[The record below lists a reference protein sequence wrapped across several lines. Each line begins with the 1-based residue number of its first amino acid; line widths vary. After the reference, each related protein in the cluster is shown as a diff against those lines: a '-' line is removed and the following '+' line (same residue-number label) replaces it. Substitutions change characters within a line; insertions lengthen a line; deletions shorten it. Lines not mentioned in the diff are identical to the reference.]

1 MPQPYTG
8 PCDVVAARE
17 GPHPHARVRGQPLK
31 QRWRHSSS
39 VGGGGCVWRITPS
52 EGAVKGIRVE
62 KSAHILA
69 DTSALASSV
78 TSALG
83 YDRLSGILA
92 GILADRKLAYRILA
106 DRGLCHGWRLPTRQ
120 VSGGGNAQH
129 GKG

>member
-31 QRWRHSSS
+31 HGWRHSSS
-39 VGGGGCVWRITPS
+39 VGGGGCVWRIMPS
-52 EGAVKGIRVE
+52 EGAVKGARVE
-62 KSAHILA
+62 KSAHIGA
-69 DTSALASSV
+69 DASALASLV
-78 TSALG
+78 TSTLG

-92 GILADRKLAYRILA
+92 RILADRILA